1 MTPKLFTELGL
12 SPESLKAVERLG
24 FEQASP
30 IQAEAIPVLLQGRD
44 VVGQSQTGSGKTA
57 AFGLPAIEK
66 IDPKVRGVQALV
78 LCPTRELA
86 MQVSEEI
93 HKLAHFNRAVKPLPI
108 FGGASYERQY
118 AGLHAGA
125 NIVIGTPGRVQD
137 HLTRGSLKLDQVRTV
152 ILDEADEMLDMGFR
166 EDIEA
171 ILQHAPPQRQTVLFS
186 ATIPRA
192 IEELIS
198 RYTRDPVRV
207 QIAAKALTV
216 PTVEQIYF
224 EVHQQWK
231 FDALTRLVDLYNV
244 KLGIVFCNTQRTV
257 DELTEHLHSAGYD
270 ADALHGGLAQ
280 QARDRVMKKFKTGVL
295 KLLVA
300 TDVAGRGIDVND
312 VEAVFNFDLP
322 YDPEDYVHRI
332 GRTGRAGRSGRAIT
346 LVSGREFFRIRHLE
360 RFTRQRI
367 QRGQIPSQDELA
379 EAKDR
384 KLLDDVR
391 TVIQHADLA
400 QREHMV
406 RALMDEG
413 FDSVQIACSLL
424 HLITGGEVPD
434 FESKDEAP
442 ERASLWP
449 ANEPRKAQTASP
461 ASAPAPAAPAT
472 VPPPAPAPSVK
483 QQGDPAVAPSPT
495 VVPETPPPSAPPA
508 AADAHAAPTVEAK
521 PVKAAKRKTK
531 KVADATPEPAVEVT
545 SSVTA
550 EPPAPAVSTETPA
563 ANLAPV
569 PEVVAAPAAT
579 LRAVVSEDSGFPDG
593 ESANAV
599 AAIAPVEAVA
609 PEVAAPKPSKVKARK
624 SEPTDEAAV
633 HEPAAPPEANE
644 PPPRFKASTWDRPN
658 FAPRFDRP
666 EPTRDGPPP
675 PRPVRSPLPDRGPA
689 RGFDRGFERG
699 PGSQDRTWDRPQ
711 RSFDRD
717 RGPAPGRSFERGP
730 ARGFNQP
737 DPRQPYPGEA
747 RPPRP
752 RPDERTSFA
761 GGERSGRY
769 TARPDNAMTPL
780 WLSVGEADGITPRDV
795 VGCILGETGLPGNT
809 VGQVHIAE
817 RHTIVQVPNNDVG
830 RVLTALNRAQLRGR
844 RLRAKISEY

>member
-30 IQAEAIPVLLQGRD
+30 IQAEAIPVLLLGRD

-66 IDPKVRGVQALV
+66 IDPKIRGVQVLV

-86 MQVSEEI
+86 MQVSEEF
-93 HKLAHFNRAVKPLPI
+93 HKLAHFHRAVKPLPI

-186 ATIPRA
+186 ATIPRP
-192 IEELIS
+192 IEDLIT

-207 QIAAKALTV
+207 QIATKALTV
-216 PTVEQIYF
+216 PTVEQIYY

-231 FDALTRLVDLYNV
+231 FEALTRLVDLHDV

-257 DELTEHLHSAGYD
+257 DELTEHLHAAGYD

-280 QARDRVMKKFKTGVL
+280 QARDRVMKKFKSGVL
-295 KLLVA
+295 TLLVA

-367 QRGQIPSQDELA
+367 HRGEIPSQDELA

-391 TVIQHADLA
+391 TVIQHADLS
-400 QREHMV
+400 QREHTV
-406 RALMDEG
+406 KTLMDQG
-413 FDSVQIACSLL
+413 FDTVQIAGAML
-424 HLITGGEVPD
+424 HLLTGGEVPD
-434 FESKDEAP
+434 VEGKDDAP
-442 ERASLWP
+442 ERASLWNDG
-449 ANEPRKAQTASP
+449 APRK
-461 ASAPAPAAPAT
+461 PAAPPAT
-472 VPPPAPAPSVK
+472 PAATAPSAGPTEPAPLK
-483 QQGDPAVAPSPT
+483 PT
-495 VVPETPPPSAPPA
+495 VA
-508 AADAHAAPTVEAK
+508 AAPELETSAAVPVTEAVTDAK
-521 PVKAAKRKTK
+521 PAKIAKRKPK
-531 KVADATPEPAVEVT
+531 KTADVAPESALTEHEETGFSVPEVAT
-545 SSVTA
+545 
-550 EPPAPAVSTETPA
+550 PAPAVTPPTPA
-563 ANLAPV
+563 
-569 PEVVAAPAAT
+569 PAT
-579 LRAVVSEDSGFPDG
+579 TWAVEEESGFPEG
-593 ESANAV
+593 ESANAIPV
-599 AAIAPVEAVA
+599 MPPVEPEVEVA
-609 PEVAAPKPSKVKARK
+609 PPARAAVRPAAKPPAPPSGETAPK
-624 SEPTDEAAV
+624 
-633 HEPAAPPEANE
+633 
-644 PPPRFKASTWDRPN
+644 FKASTWDRPK

-666 EPTRDGPPP
+666 EPTRENVTPTA
-675 PRPVRSPLPDRGPA
+675 PRPVRAPLPDRGFVRPSAPPA
-689 RGFDRGFERG
+689 PPWE
-699 PGSQDRTWDRPQ
+699 RPQ
-711 RSFDRD
+711 R
-717 RGPAPGRSFERGP
+717 PPERSFERP
-730 ARGFNQP
+730 A
-737 DPRQPYPGEA
+737 PRPPYPGEQ
-747 RPPRP
+747 PRS
-752 RPDERTSFA
+752 RAGDERSEPGA
-761 GGERSGRY
+761 GQRSGRY
-769 TARPDNAMTPL
+769 TARPDEAMTSV
-780 WLSVGEADGITPRDV
+780 WISVGEADGITPRDI
-795 VGCILGETGLPGNT
+795 VGCILGETGLPANT
-809 VGQVHIAE
+809 VGQVRIAE
-817 RHTIVQVPNNDVG
+817 RHTIVSVPRTDAG
-830 RVLTALNRAQLRGR
+830 KILSALNHAQLRGR
-844 RLRAKISEY
+844 RVRAKFSEF